1 MATMKTMKTIFG
13 KNKYDQDSF
22 TDDISL
28 MIMPNSITMIININ
42 SIISY
47 K

>member
-1 MATMKTMKTIFG
+1 MATMKTIFG
-13 KNKYDQDSF
+13 KNKYDQGSF
-22 TDDISL
+22 VDDIFL
-28 MIMPNSITMIININ
+28 IITPNSITMIININ